1 MRPALY
7 LICLFLCP
15 IYGLQAQFALNGQ
28 AAYMDGDCIQLTP
41 DTAYSEGIAFYTTPL
56 NLEQP
61 FEISFDLFFGEK
73 EEGADGMTFVIH
85 DDPRGLD
92 AFGVWGEGMGY
103 GRWNPDNPSGTSIS
117 PSIAV
122 EFDTYQ
128 NFRQNDPPGDHIA
141 LLENGSSY
149 HTNYYPDDRPDY
161 NLEDGRLHDFVFSW
175 SPERQTIRV
184 LLDGELVASRQI
196 DLINTIFNGKTEVI
210 WGFTASTG
218 IKYNLQYFCL
228 KRLAHR

>member
-1 MRPALY
+1 MRPVYY
-7 LICLFLCP
+7 LFLLFLCP
-15 IYGLQAQFALNGQ
+15 TFGLQAQFALNGQ

-41 DTAYSEGIAFYTTPL
+41 DTAYAEGIAFYSTPL

-61 FEISFDLFFGEK
+61 FQISFDLFFGEK
-73 EEGADGMTFVIH
+73 DDGADGMTFVIH

-92 AFGVWGEGMGY
+92 AFGIWGEGMGY
-103 GRWNPDNPSGTSIS
+103 GRWDHNNPSGNCIS

-128 NFRQNDPPGDHIA
+128 NLRQNDPPYDHCA
-141 LLENGSSY
+141 VLENGSSY
-149 HTNYYPDDRPDY
+149 HSLHFPTDNPAY

-175 SPERQTIRV
+175 NPNQQIISVQ
-184 LLDGELVASRQI
+184 LDGQLVASREL
-196 DLINTIFNGKTEVI
+196 DLINAIFNGQTQVI

-218 IKYNLQYFCL
+218 RRYNLQYFCL
-228 KRLAHR
+228 KRLARR